1 MGNAR
6 VFRSLGRGLLPVV
19 LWTAV
24 PPAPLPAQE
33 PAGPQS
39 GPRWFAHLS
48 LERQFLDSDLPP
60 WSDWTSVEV
69 GLVREFNRGA
79 VGVQAF
85 RVERFGAM
93 DGGAAVDLYRE
104 LWAGSYGNL
113 RVRVAPG
120 GGTLPEADVRGELFQ
135 ALPGAWEVS
144 GSWWRMS
151 LPVHDVDVAGLG
163 VARYVGDWYVREV
176 TSLSFLAGES
186 SLSASVSARRFLGSS
201 REFLE
206 LGAGV
211 GREAVVL
218 GTGPAVDTR
227 DTRFAQVRVSRF
239 LGRRWGV
246 TGTAGYHAFEGAPDR
261 KLLAVGIL
269 ARF

>member
-1 MGNAR
+1 MDDAR
-6 VFRSLGRGLLPVV
+6 SFAGLVPGLLAA
-19 LWTAV
+19 LFWSAF
-24 PPAPLPAQE
+24 PPAPLSAQA
-33 PAGPQS
+33 PSA
-39 GPRWFAHLS
+39 PRAEARWLAHLS
-48 LERQFLDSDLPP
+48 WERQFPGSDLPQ
-60 WSDWTSVEV
+60 WSDWTSMEV
-69 GLVREFNRGA
+69 GLLRDFRSGA

-85 RVERFGAM
+85 RVERFGAV
-93 DGGAAVDLYRE
+93 DGGAAVDVYRE
-104 LWAGSYGNL
+104 LWSGSYGNV
-113 RVRVAPG
+113 RVRVAPDAG
-120 GGTLPEADVRGELFQ
+120 ILPDADARIELFQ

-144 GSWWRMS
+144 GSWWRMDV
-151 LPVHDVDVAGLG
+151 PAYDVDVLGVG
-163 VARYVGDWYVREV
+163 VARYVGQWYLRQV

-186 SLSASVSARRFLGSS
+186 ALSASLSARRYLGSS

-218 GTGPAVDTR
+218 GAGPAVDTR
-227 DTRFAQVRVSRF
+227 DTRFAQVRMSRF

-246 TGTAGYHAFEGAPDR
+246 TGTAGYHAFEGTPDR